1 MGVTEYKFGCFRFEG
16 KVAVLTAATMG
27 IGYCTAERLG
37 HEGAKLVISS
47 RNQKN
52 VDEAI
57 EQLVFSGIPRE
68 NIAGTV
74 CHVAKA
80 QHRAALIDLAL
91 ERFGRIDILVSN
103 AGINPAVGTILDCD
117 RSRLDRIFEVNV
129 KSAFLLSRA
138 VVPHMEKNGQALAR
152 SLPSLMFLLFSG
164 GVIIFNSSVCGYRTS
179 PGMTTYGITKTGLNA
194 LVHALSLE
202 LAPRG
207 IRVNSVTPSTV
218 RTEMGRIL
226 WDRSHAK
233 YKETQESAAL
243 SRSVFGRIAE
253 PEEVAAAVSYLASE
267 DASYVSGENHLVCGG
282 IHCRL

>member
-57 EQLVFSGIPRE
+57 DQLVFSGIPRE

-117 RSRLDRIFEVNV
+117 RSRLDRI
-129 KSAFLLSRA
+129 
-138 VVPHMEKNGQALAR
+138 
-152 SLPSLMFLLFSG
+152 G

-179 PGMTTYGITKTGLNA
+179 PGMTTYGISKTGLNA
-194 LVHALSLE
+194 LVQALSLE

-207 IRVNSVTPSTV
+207 IRVCSVTPGPV
-218 RTEMGRIL
+218 KTEMGRVL
-226 WDRSHAK
+226 WDRSHPK

-243 SRSVFGRIAE
+243 SRSLFGRIAE

-282 IHCRL
+282 VHCRL